1 MRPNCTTHAR
11 VTTDSSPPTT
21 ADSRTM
27 TAPTPTA
34 ARSPLAPNI
43 DTTRTPPTV
52 LRDSRSGSPRGSRS
66 PGAKKKTDR
75 QEGAARVARDPP
87 DGGPVWGVG
96 VPPGCGGRAG
106 ASRSRT
112 GRQVAGFFDNF
123 DNVDEP
129 NNFVIAICAAV
140 ASASDPASR
149 PQS

>member
-11 VTTDSSPPTT
+11 VTTNPSPPTT

-66 PGAKKKTDR
+66 RPCKRKTDR
-75 QEGAARVARDPP
+75 HEEAARVARDPP

-96 VPPGCGGRAG
+96 VTPGCGGGAG
-106 ASRSRT
+106 ASRAAL
-112 GRQVAGFFDNF
+112 VAGNR
-123 DNVDEP
+123 
-129 NNFVIAICAAV
+129 
-140 ASASDPASR
+140 R
-149 PQS
+149 PESGSFGDDRRHPQKEKHVSHH